1 MKSGQTV
8 KALLAVALVMATVVV
23 GALPAFAHEAML
35 LSLRGLTPRPGEG
48 IAWFQIE
55 MDEPAA
61 ITYRCQNIPFWT
73 INTAQIELE
82 GHKVILEGWTDS
94 AAARINAS
102 QVGRLNNL
110 LFLRRV
116 EDEPFPLRLTGRVQY
131 WRRDDKGV
139 IQIREEEL
147 KPEQMVLEPRLA
159 CPPQP

>member
-1 MKSGQTV
+1 MRTFV
-8 KALLAVALVMATVVV
+8 AAALVMATIVA

-73 INTAQIELE
+73 INTAQTELE

-110 LFLRRV
+110 LFLMRF

-131 WRRDDKGV
+131 WRRDERGI

-147 KPEQMVLEPRLA
+147 KPAQMVLEPRAA

>member
-1 MKSGQTV
+1 MQKV
-8 KALLAVALVMATVVV
+8 KLFLAAALVMASAAPVM
-23 GALPAFAHEAML
+23 AHEAML
-35 LSLRGLTPRPGEG
+35 LSLRNLTPRAGEG
-48 IAWFQIE
+48 VAWFQIE

-73 INTAQIELE
+73 INTAQTELE

-94 AAARINAS
+94 AAARLNAS
-102 QVGRLNNL
+102 QVGQLNNL
-110 LFLRRV
+110 LFLMRF

-131 WRRDDKGV
+131 WRRDDKGI

>member
-1 MKSGQTV
+1 MTMRILWAAAAMIS
-8 KALLAVALVMATVVV
+8 LAA
-23 GALPAFAHEAML
+23 PAFAHDGML
-35 LSLRGLTPRPGEG
+35 LSLRNLKPGPGEG
-48 IAWFQIE
+48 VAWFQIQ

-94 AAARINAS
+94 QAARIGAN
-102 QVGRLNNL
+102 QVERLNNL
-110 LFLRRV
+110 LFLMRF
-116 EDEPFPLRLTGRVQY
+116 EDEPFPLKLTGKIQY
-131 WRRDDKGV
+131 WRRDEKGL

-147 KPEQMVLEPRLA
+147 KPNQIALEPKLS

>member
-1 MKSGQTV
+1 MQKV
-8 KALLAVALVMATVVV
+8 KLFLAAALVLASAAPVM
-23 GALPAFAHEAML
+23 AHEAML
-35 LSLRGLTPRPGEG
+35 LSLRNLTPRAGEG
-48 IAWFQIE
+48 VAWFQIE

-73 INTAQIELE
+73 INTAQTELE

-94 AAARINAS
+94 AAARLNAS

-110 LFLRRV
+110 LFLMRF

-131 WRRDDKGV
+131 WRRDDKGI

>member
-1 MKSGQTV
+1 MQKIKSCFA
-8 KALLAVALVMATVVV
+8 ALALTLT
-23 GALPAFAHEAML
+23 ALPAFAHDAMM
-35 LSLRGLTPRPGEG
+35 LSLRNLTPGPGEG

-61 ITYRCQNIPFWT
+61 ITYRCQNIPFWS
-73 INTAQIELE
+73 INTAQTALE

-94 AAARINAS
+94 QAARIGAN
-102 QVGRLNNL
+102 QVERLNNL
-110 LFLRRV
+110 LFLMRF
-116 EDEPFPLRLTGRVQY
+116 EDEPFPLKLTGRIQY

-147 KPEQMVLEPRLA
+147 TPSQIALEPRLS

>member
-1 MKSGQTV
+1 MQKIGL
-8 KALLAVALVMATVVV
+8 LLAALGLTATLA
-23 GALPAFAHEAML
+23 GAGAAPALAHDAMM
-35 LSLRGLTPRPGEG
+35 LSLRNLAPRAGEG
-48 IAWFQIE
+48 IAWFQIA

-73 INTAQIELE
+73 INTAQTELE

-94 AAARINAS
+94 QAARIGAN
-102 QVGRLNNL
+102 QTERLNNL
-110 LFLRRV
+110 LFLMRF
-116 EDEPFPLRLTGRVQY
+116 EDEPFPLKLTGRVQY

-147 KPEQMVLEPRLA
+147 KPNQIALEPRLA

>member
-1 MKSGQTV
+1 MKSGQ
-8 KALLAVALVMATVVV
+8 KIRAFLAAALVMASAAPV
-23 GALPAFAHEAML
+23 LAHEAML
-35 LSLRGLTPRPGEG
+35 LSLRGLTPRAGEG
-48 IAWFQIE
+48 VAWFQIE

-73 INTAQIELE
+73 INTAQTELE

-94 AAARINAS
+94 AAARLNAS

-110 LFLRRV
+110 LFLIRF

-159 CPPQP
+159 CPQQP

>member
-1 MKSGQTV
+1 MCRYTRTSLQLCCPFVPNTT
-8 KALLAVALVMATVVV
+8 AAAAT
-23 GALPAFAHEAML
+23 
-35 LSLRGLTPRPGEG
+35 TP
-48 IAWFQIE
+48 
-55 MDEPAA
+55 
-61 ITYRCQNIPFWT
+61 T
-73 INTAQIELE
+73 
-82 GHKVILEGWTDS
+82 
-94 AAARINAS
+94 AAARINAN

-110 LFLRRV
+110 LFLMRF

>member
-1 MKSGQTV
+1 MK
-8 KALLAVALVMATVVV
+8 KLLLA
-23 GALPAFAHEAML
+23 AFALAALSAPAVAHDAMM
-35 LSLRGLTPRPGEG
+35 LSLRNLKPNPGEG
-48 IAWFQIE
+48 VAWFQIE

-94 AAARINAS
+94 QAARIGAG
-102 QVGRLNNL
+102 QLERLNNL
-110 LFLRRV
+110 LFLMRF
-116 EDEPFPLRLTGRVQY
+116 EDEPFPLKLTGRIQY

-147 KPEQMVLEPRLA
+147 KPDQIALEPRLS

>member
-1 MKSGQTV
+1 MQKIN
-8 KALLAVALVMATVVV
+8 ALLAAVALTAMSAPT
-23 GALPAFAHEAML
+23 LAHDAMM
-35 LSLRGLTPRPGEG
+35 LSLRNLKPNPGEG
-48 IAWFQIE
+48 VAWFQIE

-94 AAARINAS
+94 QAARIGAN
-102 QVGRLNNL
+102 QLDRLNNL
-110 LFLRRV
+110 LFLMRF
-116 EDEPFPLRLTGRVQY
+116 EDEPFPLKLTGRIQY
-131 WRRDDKGV
+131 WRRDDKGL

-147 KPEQMVLEPRLA
+147 KPNQIALEPRLA

>member
-1 MKSGQTV
+1 MKL
-8 KALLAVALVMATVVV
+8 LLAAFALTAL
-23 GALPAFAHEAML
+23 GAPAFGHDAMM
-35 LSLRGLTPRPGEG
+35 LSLRNLKLNPGEG
-48 IAWFQIE
+48 VAWFQIE

-61 ITYRCQNIPFWT
+61 ITYRCQNIPFWS

-94 AAARINAS
+94 QAARIGAG
-102 QVGRLNNL
+102 QLERLNNL
-110 LFLRRV
+110 LFLMRF
-116 EDEPFPLRLTGRVQY
+116 EDEPFPLKLTGRVQY

-147 KPEQMVLEPRLA
+147 KPNQIALEPRLS

>member
-1 MKSGQTV
+1 MGAV
-8 KALLAVALVMATVVV
+8 LAPS
-23 GALPAFAHEAML
+23 LPAMAHEAML

-61 ITYRCQNIPFWT
+61 ITHRCQNIPFWS
-73 INTAQIELE
+73 INTAQINLE

-94 AAARINAS
+94 PAARIGAS
-102 QVGRLNNL
+102 QTGRLNNL
-110 LFLRRV
+110 LFLMRF

-131 WRRDDKGV
+131 WRRDEKG
-139 IQIREEEL
+139 IMRIREEEL
-147 KPEQMVLEPRLA
+147 KPEQMVLEPRPA

>member
-1 MKSGQTV
+1 MRHLIA
-8 KALLAVALVMATVVV
+8 ALLAGAALATT
-23 GALPAFAHEAML
+23 LPVSAHEAML
-35 LSLRGLTPRPGEG
+35 LSLRNLTPGPGEG

-73 INTAQIELE
+73 INSAQVDLE

-94 AAARINAS
+94 APARIGAG

-110 LFLRRV
+110 LFLMRF
-116 EDEPFPLRLTGRVQY
+116 EDEPFPLRLTGKIQY
-131 WRRDDKGV
+131 WRRDEKG
-139 IQIREEEL
+139 IIRIREEAL
-147 KPEQMVLEPRLA
+147 KPDQMVLEPRAA

>member
-1 MKSGQTV
+1 MQKIRLF
-8 KALLAVALVMATVVV
+8 AAAVALAL
-23 GALPAFAHEAML
+23 GSALPAFAHEAML
-35 LSLRGLTPRPGEG
+35 LSLRNLTPRAGEG

-102 QVGRLNNL
+102 QVSRLNNL
-110 LFLRRV
+110 LFLMRF

-131 WRRDDKGV
+131 WRRDDKGL

-147 KPEQMVLEPRLA
+147 KADQMVLEPRLA